1 MYIYIYISGTNQLE
15 DDRLPK
21 MICHECEEKVAATF
35 EFREQ
40 CRKSENFLR
49 LHYESCISDKLDLV
63 KISDYKIV
71 VVSLIIN
78 LFSINISYFQN

>member
-1 MYIYIYISGTNQLE
+1 MCKYVFMNVCIYISFFSYQLD

-40 CRKSENFLR
+40 CRKSEHFLR
-49 LHYESCISDKLDLV
+49 SYYESCISDKLDLV
-63 KISDYKIV
+63 KISDYKTV
-71 VVSLIIN
+71 LVSLIIN
-78 LFSINISYFQN
+78 LL